1 MMRAPPSVVS
11 RTRLGPR
18 LRGGVLGLG
27 LGLGPGRGLCAR
39 ERREEVELVGLRESL
54 INNNIMVRIKCVHP
68 ALFPPAVAN
77 RLLFSKVCVPR

>member
-18 LRGGVLGLG
+18 LRGGVLALG
-27 LGLGPGRGLCAR
+27 LGLGRGLCAR

-54 INNNIMVRIKCVHP
+54 IIRESIIIWCGFVH
-68 ALFPPAVAN
+68 
-77 RLLFSKVCVPR
+77 

>member
-1 MMRAPPSVVS
+1 MRAPPSVVS

-18 LRGGVLGLG
+18 LRGGVLG

-54 INNNIMVRIKCVHP
+54 INNNFMMRIKCVHP
-68 ALFPPAVAN
+68 APFPPAVAN